1 MSGGTLSREP
11 GPPVLNTGSH
21 ARNSYQGT
29 VDQARAYASEL
40 DHDLASA
47 FDQLN
52 DKTALVL
59 RAYVGSLCQE
69 GHTYSEIESIRDRM
83 KQYFEDRFQCI
94 GVYWQLLPDQDE
106 ARSGDGGLDKDEEQ
120 GKWIGN
126 PVFDTAFVSMM
137 QELKYQDENAEET
150 RQVKRRT
157 AVGYEDM
164 SRLMEH
170 LQAPEIVESVGVG
183 RTNVYQIYPQADE
196 PHSCCVTKL
205 SQWIEWVQQHENWS
219 LQADDYLFPEHYKDG
234 QIQLD
239 QSFSVT
245 QLSTLLNKYATDAGI
260 MDHRY
265 NRLDTHC
272 FRRGCAQYR
281 FNHAQDPWPL
291 KAIKWW
297 GGWSETEPAEK
308 ILEYLFD
315 DSQYEVNFGDMM
327 SPRRR
332 ETHRQLGVAKLP
344 VGIVVTRECF
354 QSTLRSM
361 ESRHA
366 TLLTKIEKEVQGLR
380 RQNSAISQQLE
391 NVVHIL
397 ASRVP
402 DNMASQVSDD
412 QASRISDDHASQVPD
427 DRAFQVPGDQAS
439 QAADTLD
446 RSSQPS
452 DQSRY
457 LLPHPS
463 DRPQREQPQ
472 HQPLHQSPSEP
483 LQRERT
489 HRHPICKTAPHHQP
503 SPPEESQDQHPQPSS
518 RQHSTETT
526 IPRIL
531 EWKEAIK
538 QWDEGDPENGLDIP
552 LSQWT
557 LEMRRNQSAYNDRK
571 LIVKE
576 FESFGRS
583 EVEMRLVYGE
593 SMNGV
598 RRLVKAIRIKRKPPK
613 QETEEDEKGVHVP
626 RATDWKDVIQQW
638 ERGDPDNGLIP
649 LCKWNRTMQQQSH
662 VYLKRR
668 VIGKEFEFYGR
679 DEARM
684 RQVYGDSMDQI
695 VTLLK
700 AIRDRHKSLE
710 KGESRAIRAH
720 QVHDDETESEAEEEE
735 DDNEMEDDF
744 DVPPAVVPRINS
756 WTQAV
761 QQWEEGDPQHG
772 LTVPIRKW
780 PAEWR
785 ESKQMRMLYQVRKD
799 IAEEFVFCGHD
810 KNRMRELY
818 GKDMDQIT
826 TLLKSIRR
834 RRREQRTTE
843 TSQDENRDQEE
854 EAEEEEGDE
863 SLTRKRRR
871 RVTFEIEETQ
881 SSSQRNKP

>member
-183 RTNVYQIYPQADE
+183 RSLFFQALASTAFTLWLTFDEALSLKRGQFHFQRSSSDGSTWFTVTLPFRNSSPIDKSQANVYQIYPQADE

-315 DSQYEVNFGDMM
+315 DSQYE
-327 SPRRR
+327 
-332 ETHRQLGVAKLP
+332 
-344 VGIVVTRECF
+344 
-354 QSTLRSM
+354 
-361 ESRHA
+361 
-366 TLLTKIEKEVQGLR
+366 
-380 RQNSAISQQLE
+380 
-391 NVVHIL
+391 
-397 ASRVP
+397 
-402 DNMASQVSDD
+402 
-412 QASRISDDHASQVPD
+412 
-427 DRAFQVPGDQAS
+427 
-439 QAADTLD
+439 
-446 RSSQPS
+446 
-452 DQSRY
+452 
-457 LLPHPS
+457 
-463 DRPQREQPQ
+463 
-472 HQPLHQSPSEP
+472 
-483 LQRERT
+483 
-489 HRHPICKTAPHHQP
+489 
-503 SPPEESQDQHPQPSS
+503 
-518 RQHSTETT
+518 
-526 IPRIL
+526 
-531 EWKEAIK
+531 
-538 QWDEGDPENGLDIP
+538 
-552 LSQWT
+552 
-557 LEMRRNQSAYNDRK
+557 
-571 LIVKE
+571 
-576 FESFGRS
+576 
-583 EVEMRLVYGE
+583 
-593 SMNGV
+593 
-598 RRLVKAIRIKRKPPK
+598 
-613 QETEEDEKGVHVP
+613 
-626 RATDWKDVIQQW
+626 
-638 ERGDPDNGLIP
+638 
-649 LCKWNRTMQQQSH
+649 
-662 VYLKRR
+662 
-668 VIGKEFEFYGR
+668 
-679 DEARM
+679 
-684 RQVYGDSMDQI
+684 
-695 VTLLK
+695 
-700 AIRDRHKSLE
+700 
-710 KGESRAIRAH
+710 
-720 QVHDDETESEAEEEE
+720 
-735 DDNEMEDDF
+735 
-744 DVPPAVVPRINS
+744 
-756 WTQAV
+756 
-761 QQWEEGDPQHG
+761 
-772 LTVPIRKW
+772 
-780 PAEWR
+780 
-785 ESKQMRMLYQVRKD
+785 
-799 IAEEFVFCGHD
+799 
-810 KNRMRELY
+810 
-818 GKDMDQIT
+818 
-826 TLLKSIRR
+826 
-834 RRREQRTTE
+834 
-843 TSQDENRDQEE
+843 
-854 EAEEEEGDE
+854 
-863 SLTRKRRR
+863 
-871 RVTFEIEETQ
+871 
-881 SSSQRNKP
+881 